1 MSETA
6 GVSPGLRILLVDD
19 EQAVLTAWQHDL
31 SPLHGDVEA
40 FTQPRQAL
48 ARAGSTAFDLLIT
61 GYRMPGMDGLSL
73 VKALKKLQPALIVIM
88 LSGLAD
94 LRASMATRGATEGF
108 HFLTKPWDA
117 AELRALIHKAL
128 MARSQGKPQPL
139 EVASPSS
146 RPKGALATL
155 EAKYPGITVPG
166 SDWHPVRR

>member
-1 MSETA
+1 MSEAA

-19 EQAVLTAWQHDL
+19 EQVVLTAWQHDL
-31 SPLHGDVEA
+31 APLHGDMEA

-73 VKALKKLQPALIVIM
+73 VQALKKLQPGLIVIM

-94 LRASMATRGATEGF
+94 LRASMATRGVTEGF

-128 MARSQGKPQPL
+128 MTRGMAKPQPL
-139 EVASPSS
+139 ERAPPSTK
-146 RPKGALATL
+146 PGGALAAL
-155 EAKYPGITVPG
+155 EAKYPGITLPG
-166 SDWHPVRR
+166 SDWNPVRR